1 MRDTKEEIKKA
12 TNWWH
17 TENGWKK
24 DWETLIYLKKNGIS
38 SGAPGGLQLLLQKGL
53 CPSCQVYFMV
63 INKKRRTWIEFST
76 FAHLNI

>member
-38 SGAPGGLQLLLQKGL
+38 SGAPGG
-53 CPSCQVYFMV
+53 
-63 INKKRRTWIEFST
+63 
-76 FAHLNI
+76 